1 MTAADRRRRTHV
13 LRGASQ
19 VSWVALL
26 VLGLAGAAPA
36 PQTPLTLKSPQFPK
50 TPAELYGE
58 LFRQVQTQN
67 VFPDSKT
74 FVDAVARRDPSDI
87 VAAYQRERAA
97 PAFDL
102 KRFVAREFSITTPKA
117 TEYHTQAG
125 QDVRQHIDQ
134 LWAILMRTPDK
145 TLSRSSRLPLPY
157 PYVVPGGR
165 FNEMYYWDSYFTM
178 VGLQASGEH
187 RLVRAMCDN
196 FAWLI
201 ERYGHIPNG
210 TRTYYLSRSQPPF
223 FAAMVELQAAH
234 EGPEAYSRYRNALR
248 TEYDF
253 WMQGAAQLQP
263 GQAHRRVVRLP
274 DGSLLNRY
282 WDDSATPREES
293 YREDVAT
300 AAASKRPREEVYRNL
315 RAAAESGWDFS
326 SRWFADGK
334 TLVSIRTVELVPVD
348 LNSLLYQLERTL
360 SRSYEMDSSSAR
372 AAEFKQRAAARR
384 AAVQKYLWNAKEQ
397 AFTDYLWRERRPNDE
412 VTIATTSP
420 LFFGLA
426 NKDQAPPV
434 AEAVRTQLLKA
445 HGLVSTP
452 QTTGEQ
458 WDAPN
463 GWAPLQWLA
472 IEGLRRYGQN
482 ELADTIARRWIKQN
496 LAVFHATGKLVEK
509 YDVTAAG
516 TGAAGGGEYPLQD
529 GFGWTNGVLRAL
541 LLRYPE
547 LAQSATARPG
557 R

>member
-1 MTAADRRRRTHV
+1 MSC
-13 LRGASQ
+13 L
-19 VSWVALL
+19 ALL
-26 VLGLAGAAPA
+26 AVGLVGAGAPAQTQTQVQA
-36 PQTPLTLKSPQFPK
+36 PQAHQ

-58 LFRQVQTQN
+58 LFRQVQMQQ

-74 FVDAVARRDPSDI
+74 FVDALARRDPASI

-97 PAFDL
+97 PSFDL
-102 KRFVAREFSITTPKA
+102 KRFVAREFSTTVPSA

-134 LWAILMRTPDK
+134 LWAVLTRPPAPVTTEPY
-145 TLSRSSRLPLPY
+145 SSGLPLPY
-157 PYVVPGGR
+157 RYVVPGGR

-187 RLVRAMCDN
+187 ELVRSMCDN

-223 FAAMVELQAAH
+223 FAAMVELQATH
-234 EGPEAYSRYRNALR
+234 EGPAAYARYREALQK
-248 TEYDF
+248 EYDF
-253 WMQGAAQLQP
+253 WMQGAGQLQP

-282 WDDSATPREES
+282 WDDRATPREES

-300 AAASKRPREEVYRNL
+300 AAAAKRPKEEIYRNL

-326 SRWFADGK
+326 SRWFADGR
-334 TLVSIRTVELVPVD
+334 TLTSIRTVELIPVD

-360 SRSYEMDSSSAR
+360 SRAYEMNSPAR
-372 AAEFKQRAAARR
+372 AAEFKQQAAARR
-384 AAVQKYLWNAKEQ
+384 AAVQKYLWNAKAG
-397 AFTDYLWRERRPNDE
+397 AFTDYLWREQRRNDE
-412 VTIATTSP
+412 VTAATASP

-426 NKDQAPPV
+426 NLDQAPEV
-434 AEAVRTQLLKA
+434 AEAMRAQLLKA

-472 IEGLRRYGQN
+472 VEGLRRYRQH
-482 ELADTIARRWIKQN
+482 ELADAIARRWVKQN
-496 LAVFHATGKLVEK
+496 LAVFRATGKLVEK

-541 LLRYPE
+541 LLRHPE
-547 LAQSATARPG
+547 LAQSGPAPSG